1 MDLERA
7 AAFGGRAAV
16 FRPYAEAIM
25 EEYEGD
31 GVAVTAVEQ
40 GYPAEVAGIKVGDV
54 IEQVDGRRVRG
65 LEQLKSMISSG
76 RPGEVVVLDVWR
88 TDLESGESGRRLIE
102 VVLGRL
108 DPIMS
113 SLAAQRL
120 RDLGLVELATSTP
133 DRAQDAGVEFQSGVI
148 VLDSDPRSQIGQ
160 VFPRGSILLEAG
172 GRPIASYDE
181 LLARLDRLL
190 VRLSRRQGSI
200 PIVGVRPDG
209 ERVALDLGS

>member
-1 MDLERA
+1 
-7 AAFGGRAAV
+7 
-16 FRPYAEAIM
+16 
-25 EEYEGD
+25 
-31 GVAVTAVEQ
+31 
-40 GYPAEVAGIKVGDV
+40 
-54 IEQVDGRRVRG
+54 
-65 LEQLKSMISSG
+65 MISSG